1 MDASPAPNSDR
12 PDPGRGDAG
21 QPDAD
26 QLMAEVYNELR
37 SLASQ
42 YLQHERPGHTL
53 QPTALVH
60 EAYLRLAE
68 ITRIQRK
75 DRTHFFAAASG
86 AIRRVLVDHARAK
99 SAAKRGGGRN
109 RITLTGIE
117 GLSSG
122 ATVDLLALDEAL
134 SRLGRLD
141 ERKARVV
148 ELRFFGGLTIE
159 ATARSLGVGTTT
171 VQDDWAFARAWLRRE
186 LGEPNQQ

>member
-1 MDASPAPNSDR
+1 M
-12 PDPGRGDAG
+12 
-21 QPDAD
+21 
-26 QLMAEVYNELR
+26 
-37 SLASQ
+37 
-42 YLQHERPGHTL
+42 
-53 QPTALVH
+53 
-60 EAYLRLAE
+60 RLAE
-68 ITRIQRK
+68 ITRIQWK

-99 SAAKRGGGRN
+99 SAAKRGGGLN

-122 ATVDLLALDEAL
+122 PTVDLLALDEAL
-134 SRLGRLD
+134 SKLGRLD

-159 ATARSLGVGTTT
+159 ATARSLGVSTTT
-171 VQDDWAFARAWLRRE
+171 VEDDWAFARAWLRRE